1 MLLKPT
7 ANINIVR
14 KNLVISVL
22 FRWYKVKL
30 SDSTYYLKNAEN
42 VFFDLKMSNFLTLTR
57 RESMIIQYFL
67 FYIFEKLYL
76 CGMNN
81 YKILIIDDNQSVLRS
96 LKLVLNGVFRTVVT
110 IADPQ
115 LIPAL
120 LQAGD
125 VDVVLLDM
133 NFDKIGNSGTLPVS
147 SKLDGEE
154 GLFWLN
160 RINEMPN
167 APAVVLIT
175 AFGDIDLAVRSV
187 QQGAEDFVT
196 KPWDNETLVQKL
208 EAAIAKHRAK
218 LETASLAAQASQL
231 KQQIDDEQNLSLEE
245 IERRHIL
252 DILGKENGNLVSA
265 AERLGISRQT
275 LYNKL
280 KKFDSC

>member
-1 MLLKPT
+1 M
-7 ANINIVR
+7 
-14 KNLVISVL
+14 
-22 FRWYKVKL
+22 
-30 SDSTYYLKNAEN
+30 
-42 VFFDLKMSNFLTLTR
+42 FFDLKMSNFLTLTR

-231 KQQIDDEQNLSLEE
+231 RQQIDDEQNLSLEE

-252 DILGKENGNLVSA
+252 DILEKENGNLVSA

>member
-1 MLLKPT
+1 MPKKKEDM
-7 ANINIVR
+7 AN
-14 KNLVISVL
+14 
-22 FRWYKVKL
+22 
-30 SDSTYYLKNAEN
+30 
-42 VFFDLKMSNFLTLTR
+42 
-57 RESMIIQYFL
+57 
-67 FYIFEKLYL
+67 
-76 CGMNN
+76 
-81 YKILIIDDNQSVLRS
+81 KILIIDDNQSVLRT
-96 LKLVLNGVFRTVVT
+96 LKLVLNGVFDTIVTVP
-110 IADPQ
+110 DPK

-133 NFDKIGNSGTLPVS
+133 NFDKVGRSGELPTL

-196 KPWDNETLVQKL
+196 KPWDNQVLIDKL
-208 EAAIAKHRAK
+208 KAAISKHRAK
-218 LETASLAAQASQL
+218 QHTATLAAQAAELHNKIEADHQ
-231 KQQIDDEQNLSLEE
+231 LSLEE
-245 IERRHIL
+245 LEKKHIIEVVEQ
-252 DILGKENGNLVSA
+252 ENGNLVNA
-265 AERLGISRQT
+265 AERLDISRQT

-280 KKFDSC
+280 KKFGILH

>member
-1 MLLKPT
+1 
-7 ANINIVR
+7 
-14 KNLVISVL
+14 
-22 FRWYKVKL
+22 
-30 SDSTYYLKNAEN
+30 
-42 VFFDLKMSNFLTLTR
+42 
-57 RESMIIQYFL
+57 MIIQYFL
-67 FYIFEKLYL
+67 FYIFEKSYL
-76 CGMNN
+76 CGMNG

-96 LKLVLNGVFRTVVT
+96 LKLVLNGVFDTVVT
-110 IADPQ
+110 IADPH

-133 NFDKIGNSGTLPVS
+133 NFDKVNHNGTLPAL

-154 GLFWLN
+154 GLFWFN

-187 QQGAEDFVT
+187 QQGAEDFIT

-208 EAAIAKHRAK
+208 EAAIAKHHAK
-218 LETASLAAQASQL
+218 LETASLAAQALQL

-245 IERRHIL
+245 VERRHIL
-252 DILGKENGNLVSA
+252 DVLEKENGNLVNA

>member
-1 MLLKPT
+1 MT
-7 ANINIVR
+7 
-14 KNLVISVL
+14 
-22 FRWYKVKL
+22 
-30 SDSTYYLKNAEN
+30 
-42 VFFDLKMSNFLTLTR
+42 
-57 RESMIIQYFL
+57 
-67 FYIFEKLYL
+67 
-76 CGMNN
+76 MNP
-81 YKILIIDDNQSVLRS
+81 YKILIIDDNQSVLRT

-110 IADPQ
+110 VPDPK

-133 NFDKIGNSGTLPVS
+133 NFDAR
-147 SKLDGEE
+147 KLDGEE

-196 KPWDNETLVQKL
+196 KPWDNQVLIQKL
-208 EAAIAKHRAK
+208 EAAIEKHRAK
-218 LETASLAAQASQL
+218 KQTETLAAQAASLHDQINAD
-231 KQQIDDEQNLSLEE
+231 KQLSLDELE
-245 IERRHIL
+245 KKHIL
-252 DILGKENGNLVSA
+252 EVVDQEHGNLVNA

-280 KKFDSC
+280 KKFGTLV

>member
-1 MLLKPT
+1 
-7 ANINIVR
+7 
-14 KNLVISVL
+14 
-22 FRWYKVKL
+22 
-30 SDSTYYLKNAEN
+30 
-42 VFFDLKMSNFLTLTR
+42 
-57 RESMIIQYFL
+57 
-67 FYIFEKLYL
+67 
-76 CGMNN
+76 MNS
-81 YKILIIDDNQSVLRS
+81 YKILIIDDNQSVLRT

-110 IADPQ
+110 VPDPK

-133 NFDKIGNSGTLPVS
+133 NFDAR
-147 SKLDGEE
+147 KLDGEE

-160 RINEMPN
+160 RINEMDN

-196 KPWDNETLVQKL
+196 KPWDNQALIQKL
-208 EAAIAKHRAK
+208 ESAIEKHRAK
-218 LETASLAAQASQL
+218 QQTATLAAQAASLHDQIESN
-231 KQQIDDEQNLSLEE
+231 QQLSLEE
-245 IERRHIL
+245 LEKKHIL
-252 DILGKENGNLVSA
+252 EVIDQENGNLVNA

-280 KKFDSC
+280 KKYGMLH